1 MRGKT
6 PWGSK
11 WTLWTSVKQMS
22 LRMKTFVVKEGLF
35 KGNETK
41 ETKENN
47 ENKVFKLPNKLLRVF

>member
-1 MRGKT
+1 
-6 PWGSK
+6 
-11 WTLWTSVKQMS
+11 
-22 LRMKTFVVKEGLF
+22 MKTFVVKEGLF